1 MDARRRVLSHGFAA
15 AASDQRGRIM
25 SAQVAFI
32 CSAPAHRS
40 QAGSADKLTIHEG
53 QWAFCP
59 HDAKAEGHKWD
70 ATGGRP
76 LFELRDQ
83 KPRTRAPRDA
93 SRR

>member
-1 MDARRRVLSHGFAA
+1 
-15 AASDQRGRIM
+15 M
-25 SAQVAFI
+25 SAQVAFV

-40 QAGSADKLTIHEG
+40 QAGSVDKLTVHEG

-59 HDAKAEGHKWD
+59 YDAKAQGHQWD

-76 LFELRDQ
+76 LFELEDPKARARP
-83 KPRTRAPRDA
+83 PRVT